1 MALTFTLLDTGGGE
15 PPLVTDVAF
24 NPATAAALG
33 VLVSINGSTGA
44 QVGAPTGCK
53 PTWTRKCEFTMGDW
67 GCAVYVGTGT
77 TTNQAITFTTSGDSF
92 GFQWIVVQIA
102 ADGTISFPANDSEAT
117 GTGAIGSIT
126 LSTFAD
132 AANRSLSFWLIET
145 SDGTTPG
152 TNHTELFD
160 SFLIGHQ
167 GFSQYS
173 TSADTSVD
181 CTFTSGTW
189 GGGAFEV
196 SESGGGGA
204 AVSPQSRQ
212 FGPKGFARTLVNL

>member
-1 MALTFTLLDTGGGE
+1 MALTFTLLDSGGGE
-15 PPLVTDVAF
+15 PPLVTDVSF

-33 VLVSINGSTGA
+33 VLIAINGSSAA

-53 PTWTRKCEFTMGDW
+53 PVWTRKCEFTMGDW
-67 GCAVYVGTGT
+67 GAAVYAGTGA
-77 TTNQAITFTTSGDSF
+77 TTNQVITFTTSGDSF

-102 ADGTISFPANDSEAT
+102 ADGTISFPSNDSEAT

-145 SDGTTPG
+145 SDGTTAG

-167 GFSQYS
+167 GFVEYS